1 MTFVLSLSL
10 SLYHIL
16 LELFLDRIPA
26 MAHQLFTAEILMY
39 ENCKN
44 I

>member
-1 MTFVLSLSL
+1 MTFVLSLSPSL
-10 SLYHIL
+10 SIL